1 MAPADGADIREATM
15 QVSRIVATGSYLP
28 TTEIRNADLTQFP
41 LAALPLIEQKTGIK
55 ARRHAA
61 RSQCTSDLAIE
72 AARNCLARAS
82 VDAETIDAIIL
93 ATSSPDRIQPATATR
108 VQYEI
113 GAQRAFA
120 FDVNSV
126 CTGAVYAIAIADA
139 LIKSGTTRVL
149 VIASELYSRFM
160 NAADFSTFPYFGDG
174 AGAVLVEATN
184 EQPGILQTVLHSD
197 GVGADLIQVPA
208 GGTML
213 STCEAE
219 PRSRFFTMQGK
230 EVYQFAIAKG
240 SDAVLEVVAKNGM
253 KPTDVTWVVSHQAN
267 RNIIHEIA
275 TRTGIPMEKFIV
287 NLDRF
292 GNTAGA
298 SVLIALDELVSSQVL
313 RRDDVVVLVAFGGG
327 LSWGAT
333 MMKWRG

>member
-1 MAPADGADIREATM
+1 
-15 QVSRIVATGSYLP
+15 
-28 TTEIRNADLTQFP
+28 
-41 LAALPLIEQKTGIK
+41 
-55 ARRHAA
+55 
-61 RSQCTSDLAIE
+61 
-72 AARNCLARAS
+72 
-82 VDAETIDAIIL
+82 
-93 ATSSPDRIQPATATR
+93 
-108 VQYEI
+108 
-113 GAQRAFA
+113 
-120 FDVNSV
+120 
-126 CTGAVYAIAIADA
+126 
-139 LIKSGTTRVL
+139 
-149 VIASELYSRFM
+149 
-160 NAADFSTFPYFGDG
+160 
-174 AGAVLVEATN
+174 
-184 EQPGILQTVLHSD
+184 
-197 GVGADLIQVPA
+197 
-208 GGTML
+208 
-213 STCEAE
+213 
-219 PRSRFFTMQGK
+219 MQGK